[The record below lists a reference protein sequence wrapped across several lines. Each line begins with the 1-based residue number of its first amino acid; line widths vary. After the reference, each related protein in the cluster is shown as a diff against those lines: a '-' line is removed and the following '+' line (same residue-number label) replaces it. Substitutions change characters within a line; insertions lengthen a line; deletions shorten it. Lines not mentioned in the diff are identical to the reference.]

1 MRIVALTS
9 LLATSTRAFHPS
21 FSGFSAFRRTNS
33 KALFQR
39 QMTVSGKEALFECP
53 SIPLYDNTP
62 HPAIGFG
69 TYKVGFIPASASSA
83 VAAAA
88 PTSVER
94 TAEECV
100 TDALSVGYRFLEC
113 AEFYGNESEVGKAI
127 KASGVPRKELFICSK
142 VWTTT
147 IEKGEDAIRAQL
159 EKTLSD
165 LGTDYVDLYLIHWP
179 VPGKHVDAYK
189 VLEKLKSEGK
199 IINIG
204 VSNYAVED
212 YKELI
217 ENGVSVKPAVNQVS
231 HDLFVF
237 FSKTLLILNTSLMKD

>member
-53 SIPLYDNTP
+53 SIPLYDNTS

-100 TDALSVGYRFLEC
+100 TDALAVGYRFLEC
-113 AEFYGNESEVGKAI
+113 AEFYVNESEVGKA
-127 KASGVPRKELFICSK
+127 KLSKLQEFQEKNCLFALK
-142 VWTTT
+142 F
-147 IEKGEDAIRAQL
+147 GQRQL
-159 EKTLSD
+159 RR
-165 LGTDYVDLYLIHWP
+165 
-179 VPGKHVDAYK
+179 GKMR
-189 VLEKLKSEGK
+189 
-199 IINIG
+199 
-204 VSNYAVED
+204 
-212 YKELI
+212 
-217 ENGVSVKPAVNQVS
+217 
-231 HDLFVF
+231 FVH
-237 FSKTLLILNTSLMKD
+237 NWRRH